1 MKTAVLDVLPGKA
14 QQLVRKLDNLLAAV
28 KVPGKGFK
36 HGIIPVVLLQGQRI
50 AKVEVSQPGL
60 HPSLVFT

>member
-1 MKTAVLDVLPGKA
+1 MKTAIPDVLPGKA
-14 QQLVRKLDNLLAAV
+14 QPLVRKLDNLLAAV
-28 KVPGKGFK
+28 KVPGKVFK